1 MNAKVLRCSMPPCP
15 SALTKKFITVEVVF
29 ILSSINSSYLIVSCL
44 SPAEGSE
51 KVDNSLAPKSTWT
64 PGFLT
69 STRES
74 ESEVIVCLF
83 SASVD
88 RIQLS

>member
-1 MNAKVLRCSMPPCP
+1 MNAKVFLCSMLICP
-15 SALTKKFITVEVVF
+15 SALTKKFITAEVVF
-29 ILSSINSSYLIVSCL
+29 TLSSVNASYLIVSCL

>member
-1 MNAKVLRCSMPPCP
+1 MNAKVLRFSMPPCP
-15 SALTKKFITVEVVF
+15 SALTKKFITAEVVF

-51 KVDNSLAPKSTWT
+51 KIDNSLAPKSTWT
-64 PGFLT
+64 QGFLT